1 MGYDGGRTMTRGAT
15 MVWMAWMGS
24 SACAGATGW
33 AALPADEQRAFER
46 CRNVVTMRECPPV
59 PGATEEG
66 ECVSA
71 SREAYASGADAAERR
86 RWLATHGCSRT
97 AGER

>member
-1 MGYDGGRTMTRGAT
+1 MARGA
-15 MVWMAWMGS
+15 MVVLMAWMGS

-33 AALPADEQRAFER
+33 EALPAAEQRAFQR
-46 CRNVVTMRECPPV
+46 CQNVITLRECPPV
-59 PGATEEG
+59 PGAIDEG
-66 ECVSA
+66 ECVAA
-71 SREAYASGADAAERR
+71 SREVYASGADPAERR